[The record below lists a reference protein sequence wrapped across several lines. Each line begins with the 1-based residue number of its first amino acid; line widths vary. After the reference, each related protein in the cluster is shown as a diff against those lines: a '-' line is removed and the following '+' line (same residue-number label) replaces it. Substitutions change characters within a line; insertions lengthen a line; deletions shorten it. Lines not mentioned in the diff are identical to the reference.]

1 MTVGITYDLK
11 EDHLR
16 EGVSE
21 EDAAEF
27 DSPATIE
34 AIETTLQALGFRTE
48 RIGHLRALLAR
59 LAAGGRWDMVFNI
72 AEGVHGIG
80 REAQVPAV
88 LDAFQIPYTFSDTVV
103 LALCL
108 HKGLTKSVVRDA
120 GVPTPDFAVVERAS
134 DAAAVRLGFPVFAKP
149 VAEGTGKGITGASR
163 AGSPAQLQRVCAELL
178 RRFQQ
183 PVLVEAFLPGRELTV
198 GVLGT
203 GAEARAIGA
212 LEIQLGGKAE
222 AGAYT
227 YHNKKHYED
236 RVSYAV
242 ASDEVGRKAEA
253 VALAAWRALGCR
265 DGGRVDLRAD
275 AQGRVRVLEINP
287 LAGINPVISDLPI
300 LCYKVGVTYQQL
312 IDWIFESACKRCG
325 LTPPPRRSTR
335 EPPP

>member
-11 EDHLR
+11 EDYLR

-34 AIETTLQALGFRTE
+34 AIEAGLQALGFRTE

-59 LAAGGRWDMVFNI
+59 LARGGRWDMVFNI

-80 REAQVPAV
+80 REAQIPAV

-103 LALCL
+103 LGLCL
-108 HKGLTKSVVRDA
+108 HKGLTKRVVRDA
-120 GVPTPDFAVVERAS
+120 GVPTPDFAVVEREG
-134 DAAAVRLGFPVFAKP
+134 DAAAVGLGFPVFAKP

-163 AGSPAQLQRVCAELL
+163 AGSPAELEGVCAELI
-178 RRFQQ
+178 RRFRQ

-212 LEIQLGGKAE
+212 LEIELGGKAE

-236 RVSYAV
+236 RVSYRL

-265 DGGRVDLRAD
+265 DGGRVDVRCD
-275 AQGRVRVLEINP
+275 AAGQPHFLEVNP
-287 LAGINPVISDLPI
+287 LAGLHPVDSDLPI
-300 LCYKVGVTYQQL
+300 LCYKRGLSYRDL
-312 IDWIFESACKRCG
+312 ITAIMESA
-325 LTPPPRRSTR
+325 RSR
-335 EPPP
+335 LPGPAGPSGR

>member
-1 MTVGITYDLK
+1 MTVGLTYDLK
-11 EDHLR
+11 EDYLR

-34 AIETTLQALGFRTE
+34 AIEAGLQALGFRTE
-48 RIGHLRALLAR
+48 RIGHLRALVAR
-59 LAAGGRWDMVFNI
+59 LAAGDRWDMVFNI
-72 AEGVHGIG
+72 AEGLHGIG

-88 LDAFQIPYTFSDTVV
+88 LDAFQIPYTFSDPVV

-120 GVPTPDFAVVERAS
+120 GVPTPAFAVVERAP

-163 AGSPAQLQRVCAELL
+163 AGSPAELQRVCAELL
-178 RRFQQ
+178 QRFRQ

-212 LEIQLGGKAE
+212 LEILLGGKAE

-227 YHNKKHYED
+227 YHNKEHYED
-236 RVSYAV
+236 RVSYCRRAPTRWR
-242 ASDEVGRKAEA
+242 RKAEA

-265 DGGRVDLRAD
+265 DGGRVDIRCD
-275 AQGRVRVLEINP
+275 AAGEPHFLEVNP
-287 LAGINPVISDLPI
+287 LAGLHPVDSDLPI
-300 LCYKVGVTYQQL
+300 LCYRRGLSYGDL
-312 IDWIFESACKRCG
+312 IKAIMDSALSR
-325 LTPPPRRSTR
+325 LPAPPAPAARAAR
-335 EPPP
+335 